1 MEQTPVEDT
10 APPAG
15 VSTGD
20 LSDAVR
26 EETIQALTKA
36 GIIRDVEAEGFRNY
50 LMAQSIGVG
59 DILPVMAQ
67 LRGIDELEQAT
78 AVAQWGRQIGP
89 AIKKRY
95 SLIPFAGKL
104 LGSQSIF
111 EAHPAIKEAAAAVK
125 CPLIFAEDSD
135 VIGFGT
141 INPVAA
147 TKLGEHVADYLH
159 GKTGTKPYLS
169 LFLVDLGNWETICGR
184 QFGQ

>member
-1 MEQTPVEDT
+1 MEKTPVEESV
-10 APPAG
+10 PQSG
-15 VSTGD
+15 SSTGD
-20 LSDAVR
+20 LVEQVR
-26 EETIQALTKA
+26 EETIQALIKT
-36 GIIRDVEAEGFRNY
+36 GIIRDAEGEGFRNY
-50 LMAQSIGVG
+50 LVAQSIGVG

-104 LGSQSIF
+104 LGSVSLF
-111 EAHPAIKEAAAAVK
+111 DSHPEIKEAAASVK
-125 CPLIFAEDSD
+125 CPLIFAEDAD

-147 TKLGEHVADYLH
+147 TKLGEHVADLIQNRS
-159 GKTGTKPYLS
+159 GVRPYLS
-169 LFLVDLGNWETICGR
+169 LFLLELGSWETICGR
-184 QFGQ
+184 QFA